1 MSGVPRET
9 AMRVVAD
16 LLADEI
22 VVAGLGAPCRYLSHL
37 KPRGGTFYLADA
49 MGLPIPLGLGL
60 AVARPRERVLVL
72 DGDGALLMQVGA
84 LATVASARVR
94 NLTICIFNND
104 VYEASGGQPLPAAPV
119 DYPGLARSCGL
130 EARPMIETEAAL
142 RAELA
147 RSLRGGA
154 TTFLCVRTPYDPSE
168 AIPPYITSD
177 PLRVRDDFVRWIA
190 SRPDD
195 R

>member
-1 MSGVPRET
+1 MTGVPRGA

-60 AVARPRERVLVL
+60 AVARPREHVLVL

-84 LATVASARVR
+84 MATVASARVR
-94 NLTICIFNND
+94 NLTICIFNNN

-119 DYPGLARSCGL
+119 DYPALARACGL
-130 EARPMIETEAAL
+130 EARPMIESEAAL
-142 RAELA
+142 RTELA
-147 RSLRGGA
+147 RALRSEA
-154 TTFLCVRTPYDPSE
+154 TIFLCIRTPYDSAEP
-168 AIPPYITSD
+168 IPPYITTD
-177 PLRVRDDFVRWIA
+177 PLRVRDDFLHWVGARLA
-190 SRPDD
+190 
-195 R
+195 

>member
-1 MSGVPRET
+1 
-9 AMRVVAD
+9 MRVIAD
-16 LLADEI
+16 LIADEI

-60 AVARPRERVLVL
+60 AVARPRDRVLVL
-72 DGDGALLMQVGA
+72 DGDGALLMQAGT
-84 LATVASARVR
+84 LATVAAARVR

-119 DYPGLARSCGL
+119 DYPALARACGL
-130 EARPMIETEAAL
+130 EAPPPIEVASAL

-147 RSLRGGA
+147 RALRA
-154 TTFLCVRTPYDPSE
+154 EAATFLCIRTPYDPAE
-168 AIPPYITSD
+168 VIPAYITTD
-177 PLRVRDDFVRWIA
+177 PLRVRDDFLGWLRA
-190 SRPDD
+190 RPA
-195 R
+195 